1 MPDRSPWV
9 NLVRAPE
16 LRLTV
21 DVNMSPPA
29 GARPAVMADVARLAG
44 VSNQTVS
51 RVVNGAPSIAPS
63 TRRRVERAIEQLG
76 YRPNTAARAL
86 VRGRTGIVGV
96 ISAGSALF
104 GPSSIQRTIEQAAR
118 DAGWFASTV
127 SVSTLTRELLDDSVE
142 HLLRQHVEGIIV
154 VAGQDDALDVARGR
168 TARVPIVLVEG
179 DLTRAPWTVGVD
191 QVAGARLA
199 TRHLLELGHREIV
212 HVAGPQDWSE
222 GRARREGWRT
232 EMVAAG
238 VRPPEPIAGDW
249 GAEHG
254 FAAGQR
260 IAADQPRTTAVF
272 AANDQIALGLLRALH
287 EAGRRVP
294 AEISVVGFDDLPETR
309 YLIPPLTTVQQDF
322 AAVGHRAIELLR
334 QAIAGAS
341 PPRPELIQPRLVVRA
356 STGART

>member
-1 MPDRSPWV
+1 
-9 NLVRAPE
+9 
-16 LRLTV
+16 
-21 DVNMSPPA
+21 
-29 GARPAVMADVARLAG
+29 MADVARLAG

-51 RVVNGAPSIAPS
+51 RVVNGATSIAPT
-63 TRRRVERAIEQLG
+63 TRRRVEQAIEQLG

-96 ISAGSALF
+96 ISTGSAFF

-127 SVSTLTRELLDDSVE
+127 SLPTLTRELLDDSVE

-154 VAGQDDALDVARGR
+154 VAGQDDALEVARNR
-168 TARVPIVLVEG
+168 TTRVPIVLVEG
-179 DLTRAPWTVGVD
+179 DLTRAAWTVGVD

-222 GRARREGWRT
+222 GRARREGWRL
-232 EMVAAG
+232 EMAAAG
-238 VRPPEPIAGDW
+238 VRPPEPLVGGWTAAD
-249 GAEHG
+249 G

-260 IAADQPRTTAVF
+260 IATDQPATTAVF
-272 AANDQIALGLLRALH
+272 AANDQLALGLLRALY

-294 AEISVVGFDDLPETR
+294 ADLSVVGFDDLPETR
-309 YLIPPLTTVQQDF
+309 YLIPPLTTVAQDF
-322 AAVGHRAIELLR
+322 AAVGRSAIELLR
-334 QAIAGAS
+334 QAVAGDT
-341 PPRPELIQPRLVVRA
+341 PPRPELIQPRLIVRA
-356 STGART
+356 STAPPA

>member
-1 MPDRSPWV
+1 MSSGGPDTRAGESSVRSP
-9 NLVRAPE
+9 
-16 LRLTV
+16 
-21 DVNMSPPA
+21 
-29 GARPAVMADVARLAG
+29 VMADVARLAG

-51 RVVNGAPSIAPS
+51 RVVNGAKSIAPR
-63 TRRRVERAIEQLG
+63 TRLRVERAIEQLG

-96 ISAGSALF
+96 ISTASAFF

-127 SVSTLTRELLDDSVE
+127 SLPTLTRELLDDSVE

-154 VAGQDDALDVARGR
+154 IAGQDDALDVARSR
-168 TARVPIVLVEG
+168 TARVPVVLVEG

-199 TRHLLELGHREIV
+199 TRHLLDLGHREIV
-212 HVAGPQDWSE
+212 HLAGPQDWSE
-222 GRARREGWRT
+222 GRARREGWRV
-232 EMVAAG
+232 EMSAAG
-238 VRPPEPIAGDW
+238 VRPPEPIVGGW

-254 FAAGQR
+254 FVAGQR
-260 IAADQPRTTAVF
+260 IAGGLPGTTAVF

-322 AAVGHRAIELLR
+322 EAVGRDAIELLR
-334 QAIAGAS
+334 QALAGA
-341 PPRPELIQPRLVVRA
+341 PPSRPELIEPRLVVRA
-356 STGART
+356 STAPPP